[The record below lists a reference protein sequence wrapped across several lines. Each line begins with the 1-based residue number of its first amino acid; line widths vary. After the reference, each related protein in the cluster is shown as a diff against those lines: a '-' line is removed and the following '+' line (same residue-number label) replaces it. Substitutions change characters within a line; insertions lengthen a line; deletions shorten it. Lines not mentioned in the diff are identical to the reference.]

1 LHLSLR
7 TKTILGTAIIEGA
20 LLILLIFVAT
30 RFFTDTLN
38 QNLQERAETTATLF
52 ATMTKDAVLSFDLAT
67 LDTFLDEV
75 LSNPDIAYARVL
87 DKDGNTF
94 AQKGNSEQLTKTFIA
109 DYDLSIVDDGIYDS
123 FAAIEEAD
131 IVYGRV
137 EIGIVISEL
146 QQSLNKITSWALSI
160 ALTEMALVGLFS
172 WFLGNYLTLQLR
184 KLKDATGEIQDSIS
198 TGDFSNARVDIRGK
212 DEVAEVAAA
221 FNTLADKLEL
231 QNQQTLV
238 YQNELK
244 AFNSK
249 LEELVE
255 KRTEQ
260 LATKNSELQS
270 TFDELKLAQQQLI
283 QTEKMASM
291 GQLAAGLA
299 HEINNPVGFVKSNV
313 GSLSRYT
320 HSFIQLHALVNE
332 LMHSGD
338 TSERDQLIEDL
349 KALCENE
356 DFDFI
361 SEDAKELLI
370 DIKEGLARV
379 IDIVQNM
386 SVFSRVDS
394 DAKQIFN
401 VNRCIETTAKMA
413 KKQIERQGSIKLILG
428 KLPDTL
434 INVGKINQV
443 LTNLIVNAAQAI
455 EENGQVIV
463 KSRQEGDKLKITV
476 VDTGKGI
483 AEAHLERIFDPFFT
497 TKPEGEGTGLGLSI
511 SFDIVKEHGGQ
522 LSVSSKVGKGTI
534 FTIILPVVNESAAQ
548 ELA

>member
-123 FAAIEEAD
+123 YAAIEEAD

-184 KLKDATGEIQDSIS
+184 KLKDATSEIQDSIS

-338 TSERDQLIEDL
+338 ISERDQLIEDL

>member
-1 LHLSLR
+1 MHLSLR
-7 TKTILGTAIIEGA
+7 TKTILGTAIIEGT
-20 LLILLIFVAT
+20 LLVLLIFVAT

-38 QNLQERAETTATLF
+38 QNLQTRAETTATLF

-67 LDTFLDEV
+67 LDAFLDEV

-94 AQKGNSEQLTKTFIA
+94 AQKGDSEQLTKTFNA

-123 FAAIEEAD
+123 YAAIEEAG

-172 WFLGNYLTLQLR
+172 WFLGNYLTRQLR
-184 KLKDATGEIQDSIS
+184 KLKDATSEIQDSIS
-198 TGDFSNARVDIRGK
+198 TGDFSNARVDISGK

-231 QNQQTLV
+231 QNHQTLV

-299 HEINNPVGFVKSNV
+299 HEINNPVGFVKSNM

-320 HSFIQLHALVNE
+320 QSFIQLHALVNE
-332 LMHSGD
+332 LMQTGD
-338 TSERDQLIEDL
+338 VSERDKLIEDL
-349 KALCENE
+349 KALCDQE

-361 SEDAKELLI
+361 SEDSKELLG

-394 DAKQIFN
+394 DAKQLFS

-413 KKQIERQGSIKLILG
+413 TKQIERQGSIKLILG

-463 KSRQEGDKLKITV
+463 KSSKEADNIKITV

-483 AEAHLERIFDPFFT
+483 AEEHLERIFDPFFT

-534 FTIILPVVNESAAQ
+534 FTITLPVVHESAAQ
-548 ELA
+548 EFA

>member
-1 LHLSLR
+1 MHLSLR

-184 KLKDATGEIQDSIS
+184 KLKDATSEIQDSIS

>member
-1 LHLSLR
+1 MHLSLR

-123 FAAIEEAD
+123 YAAIEEAD

-184 KLKDATGEIQDSIS
+184 KLKDATSEIQDSIS

-338 TSERDQLIEDL
+338 ISERDQLIEDL

-401 VNRCIETTAKMA
+401 VNRCIETTAKMV

>member
-1 LHLSLR
+1 
-7 TKTILGTAIIEGA
+7 
-20 LLILLIFVAT
+20 
-30 RFFTDTLN
+30 
-38 QNLQERAETTATLF
+38 
-52 ATMTKDAVLSFDLAT
+52 
-67 LDTFLDEV
+67 
-75 LSNPDIAYARVL
+75 
-87 DKDGNTF
+87 
-94 AQKGNSEQLTKTFIA
+94 
-109 DYDLSIVDDGIYDS
+109 
-123 FAAIEEAD
+123 
-131 IVYGRV
+131 
-137 EIGIVISEL
+137 
-146 QQSLNKITSWALSI
+146 
-160 ALTEMALVGLFS
+160 
-172 WFLGNYLTLQLR
+172 
-184 KLKDATGEIQDSIS
+184 
-198 TGDFSNARVDIRGK
+198 
-212 DEVAEVAAA
+212 
-221 FNTLADKLEL
+221 
-231 QNQQTLV
+231 
-238 YQNELK
+238 
-244 AFNSK
+244 
-249 LEELVE
+249 
-255 KRTEQ
+255 
-260 LATKNSELQS
+260 
-270 TFDELKLAQQQLI
+270 
-283 QTEKMASM
+283 
-291 GQLAAGLA
+291 
-299 HEINNPVGFVKSNV
+299 
-313 GSLSRYT
+313 
-320 HSFIQLHALVNE
+320 
-332 LMHSGD
+332 MHSGD
-338 TSERDQLIEDL
+338 ISERDQLIEDL

-401 VNRCIETTAKMA
+401 VNRCIETTAKMV

>member
-1 LHLSLR
+1 MHLSLR

>member
-1 LHLSLR
+1 MHLSLR

-123 FAAIEEAD
+123 YAAIEEAD

-184 KLKDATGEIQDSIS
+184 KLKDATSEIQDSIS

-338 TSERDQLIEDL
+338 ISERDQLIEDL